1 MSEKTD
7 VGPRPVLDTASK
19 ARNRRHRARIGKR
32 PGSGSAGMS
41 EPHTA
46 APGADVGRRGAV
58 GGRPKG
64 KRGLRFRDLAELA
77 LEEKRKSGIRNSSL
91 RADRVRL
98 SVLNPVIGSLRISS
112 FKARTFAHALADI
125 AEQRQLSHGSFNRY
139 HSLVSS
145 VCAYG
150 VREELLEVNP
160 LAAGRVRRRSEA
172 RIHVRF
178 LERHEQSQV
187 LAQIKREHP
196 PKTDELE
203 LAILTG
209 MRRGEQFNATWANW
223 KKRESVLLVDGKTGP
238 REVRINRA
246 AGRCL
251 ARMRRR
257 VRAGQLY
264 ITPERNASPMDRRRW
279 FERAVKKAGLAS
291 KFRWHD
297 CRHTFCSRLVAA
309 GVPLLEVQQLAGHAS
324 FQTTLRYAHLS
335 PDHRR
340 KAVEKVRF

>member
-1 MSEKTD
+1 MSEKRD
-7 VGPRPVLDTASK
+7 VGSRP
-19 ARNRRHRARIGKR
+19 ARGIGSEAHTGRRRARTGGG
-32 PGSGSAGMS
+32 PGSGSAGVGK
-41 EPHTA
+41 PNTA
-46 APGADVGRRGAV
+46 APGAISGRH
-58 GGRPKG
+58 GRPMG
-64 KRGLRFRDLAELA
+64 MRGLRFRDLAELA

-98 SVLNPVIGSLRISS
+98 SVLDPVIGSLRVSS

-125 AEQRQLSHGSFNRY
+125 AEQRRLSHGSFNRY

-160 LAAGRVRRRSEA
+160 LAAGRVRRRGEA

-187 LAQIKREHP
+187 IDQIKREHP
-196 PKTDELE
+196 AKTDELE

-209 MRRGEQFNATWANW
+209 MRRGEQFNAKWADW
-223 KKRESVLLVDGKTGP
+223 KRRDSVLLVDGKTGP
-238 REVRINRA
+238 RQVRISRA
-246 AGRCL
+246 ARRCL

-257 VRAGQLY
+257 ARAGQLY
-264 ITPERNASPMDRRRW
+264 ITPERNASPIDRRRW

-297 CRHTFCSRLVAA
+297 LRHTFCSRLAAA
-309 GVPLLEVQQLAGHAS
+309 GVPLLQIQQLAGHAS

-335 PDHRR
+335 PDHQR